1 MTNKVWEKQYVN
13 QRQELNQYRQDA
25 EIMETVNTV
34 KVTNYISTD
43 AMMT

>member
-13 QRQELNQYRQDA
+13 QRQELNQFPPNA
-25 EIMETVNTV
+25 GTTEN
-34 KVTNYISTD
+34 VTIVRAINYISTD